1 MRRLKLPWPTK
12 NTDHHGGG
20 HVSVKDITSFYYCS
34 IQLRVISRVTEERI
48 RYDLEHC
55 EVCRRRYQRC
65 IIDVLEPPR
74 GRFERVAHNILIKEF
89 KRARRVLFK
98 KGDIEKIIEGFLIS
112 ELRKAF
118 RALVKKRKEKKKEKK

>member
-55 EVCRRRYQRC
+55 EACRRRYQRC
-65 IIDVLEPPR
+65 IIDVLEPIR
-74 GRFERVAHNILIKEF
+74 GRIERTVHNVLIKEF
-89 KRARRVLFK
+89 KRAGRVLFK
-98 KGDIEKIIEGFLIS
+98 KEDVKKMIEYFLIG
-112 ELRKAF
+112 ELREI
-118 RALVKKRKEKKKEKK
+118 LQELTKKRKKKGKK